1 MYDVVALGELLIDFI
16 QNGSSQNGNPLFEAN
31 PGGAPC
37 NVLAM
42 LARLGYRTAFIGKVG
57 DDSFGSMLGKA
68 IQETGV
74 SAEGLVYDGSVNTT
88 LAFVH
93 SLADGDREFSFYRN
107 PGADIM
113 LTDQEVSK
121 KLMEECRIF
130 HFGSL
135 SLTDEPA
142 ETATKKAVDF
152 AKSAGNLVSFD
163 PNYRDALWGSE
174 ERAKQA
180 VWYGIGACD
189 ILKIADYEI
198 KWLTGLDDYD
208 KGVRMI
214 QERSEAKLINVTLGC
229 QGSLAYY
236 QGKKIFGDPFLSEK
250 TIDTTGAG
258 DTFCAGV
265 LGFVLEHG
273 LDDLKETDLEEMLTF
288 ANAAASIVTT
298 RKGALRS
305 MPDRGEIDRLI
316 RDGRKSQAKQNM
328 IKTFSVKLPSVGKV
342 KGFVSDMSRIEGDVL
357 LLAGKYVIDAK
368 SIMGIFSLDLSN
380 PLQLQI
386 EEWKEEYMSVIEKYL
401 DVSISESKI

>member
-16 QNGSSQNGNPLFEAN
+16 QNGSSRNGNLLFEAN

-57 DDSFGSMLGKA
+57 NDSFGKMLGKA
-68 IQETGV
+68 IQETGI
-74 SAEGLVYDGSVNTT
+74 SAEGLVYDSNVNTT

-93 SLADGDREFSFYRN
+93 SLAGGDRDFSFYRN
-107 PGADIM
+107 PGADLM
-113 LTDQEVSK
+113 LTEQEVSK
-121 KLMEECRIF
+121 KLIEECRIF

-135 SLTDEPA
+135 SLTSEPA
-142 ETATKKAVDF
+142 KTTTKRAVDF
-152 AKSAGNLVSFD
+152 AKQAGKLISFD
-163 PNYRDALWGSE
+163 PNYRELLWESE
-174 ERAKQA
+174 EQAKEA
-180 VWYGIGACD
+180 AWYGIGVCD
-189 ILKIADYEI
+189 ILKIADNEI
-198 KWLTGLDDYD
+198 KWLTGLEDYD
-208 KGVRMI
+208 EGVRAI
-214 QERSEAKLINVTLGC
+214 KKRSWAKLINVTLGR
-229 QGSLAYY
+229 QGSIAYY
-236 QGKKIFGDPFLSEK
+236 QDKKIFRKSFLSDR

-265 LGFVLEHG
+265 LGFVLEHS
-273 LDDLKETDLEEMLTF
+273 LNDLKVEELEKMLTF

-305 MPDRGEIDRLI
+305 MPDKEEIDHLI
-316 RDGRKSQAKQNM
+316 WDSKENQAEQKN
-328 IKTFSVKLPSVGKV
+328 IKTFPVNLQSVDKIKD
-342 KGFVSDMSRIEGDVL
+342 FVNDMSQIEGDVL

-386 EEWKEEYMSVIEKYL
+386 EDWKEEYALVIEKYL
-401 DVSISESKI
+401 HT

>member
-16 QNGSSQNGNPLFEAN
+16 QSGSSWNGNPLFEAN

-42 LARLGYRTAFIGKVG
+42 LARLGYQTAFIGKVG
-57 DDSFGSMLGKA
+57 DDSFGKMLGET
-68 IQETGV
+68 IQKTGI
-74 SAEGLVYDGSVNTT
+74 SAEGLVYDSNVNTT

-93 SLADGDREFSFYRN
+93 SLAGGDRDFSFYRN

-113 LTDQEVSK
+113 LTEQEVSK

-135 SLTDEPA
+135 SLTDEPV
-142 ETATKKAVDF
+142 ETATKKAVAF
-152 AKSAGNLVSFD
+152 AKNAGKLISFD
-163 PNYRDALWGSE
+163 PNYREPLWENE
-174 ERAKQA
+174 ERAKEA
-180 VWYGIGACD
+180 VWYGIGICD
-189 ILKIADYEI
+189 ILKIADNEI
-198 KWLTGLDDYD
+198 KWLTGSDDYD
-208 KGVRMI
+208 KGVRMLK
-214 QERSEAKLINVTLGC
+214 ERSRAKLINVTLGC

-236 QGKKIFGDPFLSEK
+236 QDRKVCGKPFLSDR

-273 LDDLKETDLEEMLTF
+273 LDDLKEADLEKMLTF

-298 RKGALRS
+298 RKGALCS
-305 MPDRGEIDRLI
+305 MPDKEEINRLI
-316 RDGRKSQAKQNM
+316 WGSKKNQEEQKAV
-328 IKTFSVKLPSVGKV
+328 KTFPVKLQSVDKV
-342 KGFVSDMSRIEGDVL
+342 KSFVNDMSQIEGDVL

-386 EEWKEEYMSVIEKYL
+386 EDWKEEYASVIEKYL
-401 DVSISESKI
+401 HM

>member
-16 QNGSSQNGNPLFEAN
+16 QNGSSRNGNLLFEAN

-57 DDSFGSMLGKA
+57 NDSFGKMLGEA
-68 IQETGV
+68 IQETGI
-74 SAEGLVYDGSVNTT
+74 SAEGLVYDSDVHTT

-93 SLADGDREFSFYRN
+93 SLAGGDRDFSFYRN
-107 PGADIM
+107 PGADLM
-113 LTDQEVSK
+113 LTEQEVSK
-121 KLMEECRIF
+121 KLIEECRIF

-135 SLTDEPA
+135 SLTSEPA
-142 ETATKKAVDF
+142 KTTTKRAVDF
-152 AKSAGNLVSFD
+152 AKQAGKLISFD
-163 PNYRDALWGSE
+163 PNYREPLWESE
-174 ERAKQA
+174 EQAKEA
-180 VWYGIGACD
+180 AWYGIGECN
-189 ILKIADYEI
+189 ILKIADNEI
-198 KWLTGLDDYD
+198 KWLTGLEDYD
-208 KGVRMI
+208 EGVKAI
-214 QERSEAKLINVTLGC
+214 KKRSWAKLINVTLGS
-229 QGSLAYY
+229 QGSIAYY
-236 QGKKIFGDPFLSEK
+236 QDKKIFRSSFLSDR

-265 LGFVLEHG
+265 LRFVLEHG
-273 LDDLKETDLEEMLTF
+273 LNDLKEEELEEMLTF

-305 MPDRGEIDRLI
+305 MPDKEEIDGLI
-316 RDGRKSQAKQNM
+316 WGSRNNPAEQKN
-328 IKTFSVKLPSVGKV
+328 IKTFSVKLQSVDKV
-342 KGFVSDMSRIEGDVL
+342 KDFVNDMGQIEGDVL

-386 EEWKEEYMSVIEKYL
+386 EDWKEEYASVIEKYL
-401 DVSISESKI
+401 HI

>member
-16 QNGSSQNGNPLFEAN
+16 QNGSSRNGNLLFEAN

-57 DDSFGSMLGKA
+57 NDSFGKMLGEA
-68 IQETGV
+68 IQETGI
-74 SAEGLVYDGSVNTT
+74 SAEGLVYDSNVNTT

-93 SLADGDREFSFYRN
+93 SLAGGDRDFSFYRN
-107 PGADIM
+107 PGADLM
-113 LTDQEVSK
+113 LTEQEVSK
-121 KLMEECRIF
+121 KLIEECRIF

-135 SLTDEPA
+135 SLTSEPA
-142 ETATKKAVDF
+142 KTTTKRAVDF
-152 AKSAGNLVSFD
+152 AKQAGKLISFD
-163 PNYRDALWGSE
+163 PNYRELLWESE
-174 ERAKQA
+174 EQAKEA
-180 VWYGIGACD
+180 AWYGIGVCD
-189 ILKIADYEI
+189 ILKIADNEI
-198 KWLTGLDDYD
+198 KWLTGLEDYD
-208 KGVRMI
+208 EGVRAI
-214 QERSEAKLINVTLGC
+214 KKRSWAKLINVTLGR
-229 QGSLAYY
+229 QGSIAYY
-236 QGKKIFGDPFLSEK
+236 QDKKIFRKSFLSDR

-265 LGFVLEHG
+265 LGFVLEHS
-273 LDDLKETDLEEMLTF
+273 LNDLKVEELEKMLTF

-305 MPDRGEIDRLI
+305 MPDKEEIDHLI
-316 RDGRKSQAKQNM
+316 WDSKENQAERKN
-328 IKTFSVKLPSVGKV
+328 IKTFPVNLQSVDKIKD
-342 KGFVSDMSRIEGDVL
+342 FVNDMSQIEGDVL

-386 EEWKEEYMSVIEKYL
+386 EDWKEEYALVTEKYL
-401 DVSISESKI
+401 HT

>member
-16 QNGSSQNGNPLFEAN
+16 QTHSSQNGNPLFEAN

-57 DDSFGSMLGKA
+57 EDSFGKMLGRT
-68 IQETGV
+68 IQESGI
-74 SAEGLVYDGSVNTT
+74 SAEGLVYDSNVKTT
-88 LAFVH
+88 LALVH
-93 SLADGDREFSFYRN
+93 SLADGDRDFSFYRN

-113 LTDQEVSK
+113 LTEQEISK
-121 KLMEECRIF
+121 KLIKECRIF

-142 ETATKKAVDF
+142 KTATKRAVAM
-152 AKSAGNLVSFD
+152 AKDAGKLISFD
-163 PNYRDALWGSE
+163 PNYREPLWE
-174 ERAKQA
+174 NETQAREA
-180 VWYGIGACD
+180 VWYGIDACD
-189 ILKIADYEI
+189 ILKIADNEI
-198 KWLTGLDDYD
+198 KWLTGLEDYD
-208 KGVRMI
+208 EGVQKI
-214 QERSEAKLINVTLGC
+214 KNQSGVKLINVTLGN

-236 QGKKIFGDPFLSEK
+236 LDKKVCEKPFLSDR

-258 DTFCAGV
+258 DTFCAAV
-265 LGFVLEHG
+265 LSFVLEHG
-273 LDDLKETDLEEMLTF
+273 LDELKETELREMLVF

-305 MPDRGEIDRLI
+305 MPDKKEVESLI
-316 RDGRKSQAKQNM
+316 CGSRKNQEEDKV
-328 IKTFSVKLPSVGKV
+328 IKTFSVMLHSVDKI
-342 KGFVSDMSRIEGDVL
+342 KGFVNDMSQLEGDVL

-368 SIMGIFSLDLSN
+368 SLMGIFSLDLSN

-386 EEWKEEYMSVIEKYL
+386 ENWKDEYAPVIEKYL
-401 DVSISESKI
+401 DR

>member
-16 QNGSSQNGNPLFEAN
+16 QNGSSRNGNLLFEAN

-57 DDSFGSMLGKA
+57 NDSFGKMLGEA
-68 IQETGV
+68 IQKTGI
-74 SAEGLVYDGSVNTT
+74 SAEGLVYDRNVNTT

-93 SLADGDREFSFYRN
+93 SLEGGDRDFSFYRN

-113 LTDQEVSK
+113 LAEKEVSK
-121 KLMEECRIF
+121 KLIEGCRIF

-135 SLTDEPA
+135 SLTDEPSR
-142 ETATKKAVDF
+142 TATKRAVAF
-152 AKSAGNLVSFD
+152 AKEAGKLISFD
-163 PNYRDALWGSE
+163 PNYREPLWENE
-174 ERAKQA
+174 EQAKEA
-180 VWYGIGACD
+180 VWYGIGVCD
-189 ILKIADYEI
+189 ILKIADNEI
-198 KWLTGLDDYD
+198 KWLTGLEDYD
-208 KGVRMI
+208 EGVRTI
-214 QERSEAKLINVTLGC
+214 KKRSWAKLINVTLGS
-229 QGSLAYY
+229 QGSIAYY
-236 QGKKIFGDPFLSEK
+236 QDKKIFGNSFLSDR

-265 LGFVLEHG
+265 LSFVLEHG
-273 LDDLKETDLEEMLTF
+273 LNDLKEEELGEMLTF

-305 MPDRGEIDRLI
+305 MPDKEEIDSLI
-316 RDGRKSQAKQNM
+316 LGSRKNQTEQKN
-328 IKTFSVKLPSVGKV
+328 IKTFSVRLQSVDKV
-342 KGFVSDMSRIEGDVL
+342 KDFVNDMSQIDGDVL

-368 SIMGIFSLDLSN
+368 SIMGIFSLDQSN

-386 EEWKEEYMSVIEKYL
+386 EDWKEDYMSVVEKYL
-401 DVSISESKI
+401 YT